1 MNYKPVGLEREKD
14 QTEQYELISPFLLF
28 SFLLERIQGQAQAE
42 ELYVTWIYATSQ
54 LYIMKVQPIPTKLWL
69 GCQML
74 K

>member
-42 ELYVTWIYATSQ
+42 ELYVT
-54 LYIMKVQPIPTKLWL
+54 
-69 GCQML
+69 
-74 K
+74 